1 MAPATTVR
9 ATGRGRTLI
18 GFAAFGLF
26 WGAWGGALPAVRAHA
41 GVDDG
46 ALGLALLCI
55 GAGALASM
63 RPAGALV
70 DRHGARALAVAMAP
84 FAVSA
89 VLPALA
95 TSALTL
101 SAALLVLGA
110 TSGAL
115 DVAIN
120 AEGVRPEGVSGRPLM
135 NLAHATF
142 SGAVVVASL
151 LAGALR
157 EAGTGVVA
165 LFAGVGA
172 ALALAALALARM
184 EGAPARV
191 SATGAGLRAL
201 LHVPGWLAVLGGLTA
216 VAYFVENAWQSW
228 SAVHLETTL
237 GASAGLAALGPALF
251 ASAAVTGRLLGQ
263 SLAGR
268 VGDRALL
275 RAGAAVAAAG
285 SAIAALAPGAP
296 LALAGIAI
304 AGLGTSVC
312 APTLLSLAGRL
323 AGPDE
328 RASAVSIVTTIAYLG
343 FLVGPAVVGLL
354 ADAASLRAALV
365 AVGGLALLLAALV
378 RFAPGPQSGL

>member
-1 MAPATTVR
+1 
-9 ATGRGRTLI
+9 
-18 GFAAFGLF
+18 
-26 WGAWGGALPAVRAHA
+26 
-41 GVDDG
+41 
-46 ALGLALLCI
+46 
-55 GAGALASM
+55 
-63 RPAGALV
+63 
-70 DRHGARALAVAMAP
+70 
-84 FAVSA
+84 
-89 VLPALA
+89 
-95 TSALTL
+95 
-101 SAALLVLGA
+101 
-110 TSGAL
+110 
-115 DVAIN
+115 
-120 AEGVRPEGVSGRPLM
+120 
-135 NLAHATF
+135 
-142 SGAVVVASL
+142 VVASL